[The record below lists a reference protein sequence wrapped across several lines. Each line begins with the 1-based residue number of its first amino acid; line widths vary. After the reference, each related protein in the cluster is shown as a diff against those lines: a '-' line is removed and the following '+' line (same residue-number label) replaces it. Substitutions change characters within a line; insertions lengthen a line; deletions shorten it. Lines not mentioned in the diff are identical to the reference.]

1 MSDATSAATS
11 PTEPIISVQNVSF
24 GYKRNNTVLEDINF
38 DVPQGQSLTV
48 LGYNGVGK
56 TTLLHIITGLLRPKT
71 GRAIINANLV
81 PSMRDVFQMND
92 QSCMAAE
99 LTVRENIKFR
109 AMLLNMPL
117 DMERINDEPMIK
129 AFQLDDHLDKKVSK
143 LSSGLRKRAG
153 LAAGLIFDPHV
164 IMLDEPTNAIDP
176 LTRQLMT
183 DLMKQL
189 KAAGRTVLTVT
200 HDLDYCWH
208 VADRAIVL
216 DDKHLVKDV
225 MISDFRDYREFE
237 EVATL
242 GKENRSV
249 DFGLSTSQRWHRD

>member
-1 MSDATSAATS
+1 MSDITSTVMP

-24 GYKRNNTVLEDINF
+24 GYKRNVTVLENISF
-38 DVPQGQSLTV
+38 DVPQGQSLAI
-48 LGYNGVGK
+48 LGYNGAGK
-56 TTLLHIITGLLRPKT
+56 TTLLHIITGLLRPKA

-99 LTVRENIKFR
+99 LTVRENIRFR
-109 AMLLNMPL
+109 AMLLGRTL
-117 DMERINDEPMIK
+117 DTEHIDDEPMIR
-129 AFQLDDHLDKKVSK
+129 AFQLDDHLDKKVSE

-200 HDLDYCWH
+200 HDLEYCWQ

-216 DDKHLVKDV
+216 DDKHLARDIV
-225 MISDFRDYREFE
+225 ISDFHDYREFE
-237 EVATL
+237 EAATL
-242 GKENRSV
+242 GKENRTV
-249 DFGLSTSQRWHRD
+249 DFGLGASRR